1 MSAKTMTMLDEIQ
14 TTLKSFDLDSIEDI
28 SSKVFKQE
36 NYIDQMNEAISDFLM
51 NCYKMNDISTSNQ
64 EKISKLI
71 QITAEIES
79 KQLTFQN

>member
-1 MSAKTMTMLDEIQ
+1 
-14 TTLKSFDLDSIEDI
+14 
-28 SSKVFKQE
+28 
-36 NYIDQMNEAISDFLM
+36 MNEAISDFLM